1 MMKLAEQI
9 RSLCRRHATALLV
22 LALLALLLQDIFGA
36 HGVLAM
42 RRSQKEVEQIQ
53 REIKQLNDQ
62 NCELEHTVNALKTD
76 PKEIERIAREDMGL
90 ARQGEYIF
98 KLAPKS
104 GDPSAP
110 GGAGTAGCPAPEPAT
125 K

>member
-1 MMKLAEQI
+1 MKLAEQI
-9 RSLCRRHATALLV
+9 RGLYRRHATALLA
-22 LALLALLLQDIFGA
+22 LALLALVLQDIFGA

-62 NCELEHTVNALKTD
+62 NCALEQTVNALKTD

-98 KLAPKS
+98 KLAPKTGDSTAS
-104 GDPSAP
+104 G
-110 GGAGTAGCPAPEPAT
+110 GGGTAGCPAAEPAA

>member
-1 MMKLAEQI
+1 MSIAGQI
-9 RSLCRRHATALLV
+9 RRFCHRYATALLA

-42 RRSQKEVEQIQ
+42 RRSQKEVEQVQ

-62 NCELEHTVNALKTD
+62 NCELEQTVSALKTD

-98 KLAPKS
+98 KLAPKP
-104 GDPSAP
+104 GDSSVA
-110 GGAGTAGCPAPEPAT
+110 GGIGVSGCPAPEPAA

>member
-1 MMKLAEQI
+1 MKLAEQV
-9 RSLCRRHATALLV
+9 RSLYRRHATVLLA
-22 LALLALLLQDIFGA
+22 LALLLLLLQDIFGA

-62 NCELEHTVNALKTD
+62 NCALKQKVNALKTD

-98 KLAPKS
+98 KLGPKP
-104 GDPSAP
+104 GDASDP
-110 GGAGTAGCPAPEPAT
+110 GGPGSSGCPAPEPAA

>member
-1 MMKLAEQI
+1 MKLAEQI
-9 RSLCRRHATALLV
+9 RGLYRRHATALLT
-22 LALLALLLQDIFGA
+22 LALLAFLLQDIFGA

-62 NCELEHTVNALKTD
+62 NCELEQTVNALKTD

-104 GDPSAP
+104 GDSSEP
-110 GGAGTAGCPAPEPAT
+110 GGPGAAGCPAPEPAT